1 MRKMKR
7 AAQLAMIA
15 LLLSNA
21 VPAAAQNRDSADQAL
36 TSSRV
41 SSDNNATNPLNQSM
55 NKALNKGF
63 IKGDPDGNLR
73 ATDPITRQELAVV
86 LAQALGLITGKNA
99 SAPFADVNSAS
110 WSAPSIQAVKKAGLL
125 EGDAK
130 GYFHP
135 RAEITGQELI
145 TVLVRA
151 TTYAK
156 QGDQMESLPSEW
168 KGASAWAA
176 PYIQAAEKAGLLS
189 EYQGENKVKQG
200 LVRGEAI
207 GMILSAIF
215 PETRLSVFQSVHGSQ
230 VQINGVVYQTSEQVA
245 GLLNDRN
252 KAVLDQAGIQFKS
265 QDHTITEIKALEIR
279 KGGEAAQ
286 TGKAE
291 FSRNLLLNA
300 GETTLNG
307 DLTIKADFTSI
318 QGLKIKGKLTIAPEM
333 EHDFYAKNIKVE
345 QSISVQ
351 GGDSNTV
358 VFEDSVLNDVNID
371 KRDVHVVL
379 SGSTNAQEISIKS
392 DSAIEIADT
401 AKLPVLNI
409 ADGASKV
416 ELQGTVDKVHLN
428 TSQPLQLNGNVNLQQ
443 LTVEGT
449 GAVHLN
455 VAGTIQQLQVNN
467 AAAQVNVTGNI
478 RVAEVS
484 LAAGVASS
492 AVSGSTGTGTSN
504 AVSPSSGGTSGNG
517 SGSGGSGID
526 TPPVAANR
534 APELLKPFEN
544 RKFTANGQ
552 STTLNL
558 NNYVTDLDG
567 DPITFTVAS
576 SKSSVAKVVLSGS
589 NLEVIP
595 LEHGTA
601 TVTVSSNDGRGKR
614 LRSTFDVNVNAPPLP
629 SPIPDQELVA
639 GAGSTDVDLMVY
651 VMDDEKYESEL
662 LYSVVNGAPEIVGT
676 EIVKSDYAESVLRLT
691 PKKAGEVVLKVKV
704 DDGQIADDGSTGVT
718 EIDMRVVVLPPLNRA
733 PVGEAPAKI
742 DVYLGKDI
750 PVVKLNEKY
759 TDPDGDSLTY
769 TAASSNSD
777 GVTVEENAGELKLTA
792 HQIGTY
798 TISYSVND
806 GRGGITRGTFDINV
820 DPIPN
825 LNPVGQ
831 APGWINVYLGFLPDR
846 IPSVNLNEYYTDP
859 DGDPLTFSASSSDPD
874 GLIVEEISGVLNFTA
889 LKFGEYTIHF
899 LVDDGRGGF
908 ILTEFQISV
917 NPKPNAAPVVTSNLP
932 AQTLFLGK
940 EDAVIDLSPYFNDP
954 DGDVLEFQTPIDFN
968 HFLIAEMSIQEN
980 KLIIHPKQVGQ
991 FQANIQAKDVYGKEA
1006 AASIDVEVLESG
1018 SINSIPDQTVTWPWS
1033 TLDIDLTPYLMN
1045 FDISTLTVD
1054 AASADVNIAAASA
1067 NSAQVSVTP
1076 VTEGRTTVTLTV
1088 YDLAGRKEQT
1098 SFGVTVAGEPASPNM
1113 APEVVSSI
1121 YEQVLTPN
1129 VTNDRMFD
1137 LSQLFSDP
1145 DGDSLQYEISS
1156 TSNEAVNASING
1168 SLLTLKAGTGNAAAP
1183 LTLTAKDGKGGEAEY
1198 SFNVRTASLVN
1209 GGVIQINTKNGV
1221 QDALTYST
1229 SNLFPGQVSFKLYS
1243 GTPDSTFTGPDTINT
1258 TQIPLTASPLLFWI
1272 IGNDGRAVVVQV
1284 NSLPQGSPELFFS
1297 QYMDAGDGR
1306 SVVQMYYTGDGDPSH
1321 KATGYQLDVYQWMT
1335 KTSTMK
1341 VTTKNVLDVVPGMP
1355 YININYIF
1363 YDFFDITSATY
1374 YNDELELYNPNEY
1387 NVVALVLK
1395 KDGRIVDV
1403 LGDPNS
1409 HDQFM
1414 PAGGTFVRKRG
1425 IYTGSQQFSLTGEW
1439 NEYPKGTLQFVSFHT
1454 P

>member
-7 AAQLAMIA
+7 TAQLAMIA
-15 LLLSNA
+15 LLLSNT
-21 VPAAAQNRDSADQAL
+21 VPVAAQSQDSADQKI
-36 TSSRV
+36 TPSSI
-41 SSDNNATNPLNQSM
+41 SSGPNATNQLNDSM
-55 NKALNKGF
+55 NKAVGMGF

-86 LAQALGLITGKNA
+86 LAQALGLTTSKKV
-99 SAPFADVNSAS
+99 SEPFVDVNSAS

-125 EGDAK
+125 QGDAK

-151 TTYAK
+151 TAYAT
-156 QGDQMESLPSEW
+156 QGNQIKSLPSEW

-176 PYIQAAEKAGLLS
+176 PYIQAAEKANLLS

-207 GMILSAIF
+207 GMMLSAIF
-215 PETRLSVFQSVHGSQ
+215 PETRLSVVQSIHGSQ
-230 VQINGVVYQTSEQVA
+230 AQINGVVYQISEQVA
-245 GLLNDRN
+245 GLLNERN

-265 QDHTITEIKALEIR
+265 QDHTITEINALEIR
-279 KGGEAAQ
+279 KGGKSAQ
-286 TGKAE
+286 TGEAE

-300 GETTLNG
+300 EETTLNG
-307 DLTIKADFTSI
+307 DLTIKADFTSV

-358 VFEDSVLNDVNID
+358 VFEDSVLNNVNID
-371 KRDVHVVL
+371 KSDVHVVF
-379 SGSTNAQEISIKS
+379 SGSTNAQEVSIES
-392 DSAIEIADT
+392 DSTLEIANT
-401 AKLPVLNI
+401 AELSLLNI
-409 ADGASKV
+409 VDGASKV
-416 ELQGTVDKVHLN
+416 ELQGTVDKVKLN
-428 TSQPLQLNGNVNLQQ
+428 TSQPLQLKGNVSLQQ
-443 LTVEGT
+443 LTVDGV
-449 GAVHLN
+449 GAVNLN

-467 AAAQVNVTGNI
+467 AAAQVSITGNI
-478 RVAEVS
+478 KVAEVS
-484 LAAGVASS
+484 LAAGVPSS
-492 AVSGSTGTGTSN
+492 AVSGNTGTVTSN
-504 AVSPSSGGTSGNG
+504 ATSSSSGGT
-517 SGSGGSGID
+517 GGSET
-526 TPPVAANR
+526 TPVVANR
-534 APELLKPFEN
+534 SPELLKPFEN

-552 STTLNL
+552 GKTLNL
-558 NNYVTDLDG
+558 NDYVTDPDG
-567 DPITFTVAS
+567 DSITYTVAS

-589 NLEVIP
+589 NLEIIP

-601 TVTVSSNDGRGKR
+601 TITVSSNDGRGKR

-639 GAGSTDVDLMVY
+639 GSDSTDVHLMVY

-662 LYSVVNGAPEIVGT
+662 LYSVLNSALEIVDT
-676 EIVKSDYAESVLRLT
+676 EIVKSEYGQSVLRLT
-691 PKKAGEVVLKVKV
+691 PKKAGEVVLKIKV

-718 EIDMRVVVLPPLNRA
+718 ELDMRVVVLPPLNRA
-733 PVGEAPAKI
+733 PMGEAPSKI
-742 DVYLGKDI
+742 DVYLGDDI
-750 PVVKLNEKY
+750 PVVKLNELY
-759 TDPDGDSLTY
+759 TDPDGDALMYS
-769 TAASSNSD
+769 AASSNSD

-792 HQIGTY
+792 LQLGTY

-806 GRGGITRGTFDINV
+806 GKGGVTSGTFDINV

-831 APGWINVYLGFLPDR
+831 SPSSINVYLGFLPDR
-846 IPSVNLNEYYTDP
+846 IPSVNLNDYYSDP

-874 GLIVEEISGVLNFTA
+874 GLIVEEVSGVLNLTA
-889 LKFGEYTIHF
+889 LKFGEYTIRF
-899 LVDDGRGGF
+899 SVDDGRGGF
-908 ILTEFQISV
+908 VSNAFQIRV
-917 NPKPNAAPVVTSNLP
+917 NPKPNASPVLTSDLS

-940 EDAVIDLSPYFNDP
+940 EDIVIDLSQYFSDP

-968 HFLIAEMSIQEN
+968 NFLIAEMNIQEN
-980 KLIIHPKQVGQ
+980 KLIIHPKRVGQ
-991 FQANIQAKDVYGKEA
+991 FQANIIAKDVYGKEA
-1006 AASIDVEVLESG
+1006 TASIDVEVLESG
-1018 SINSIPDQTVTWPWS
+1018 SIGSIPDQTIMWPWS
-1033 TLDIDLTPYLMN
+1033 TLDIDLTPYLLN

-1054 AASADVNIAAASA
+1054 ASSGDVNIAEVSTAGPK
-1067 NSAQVSVTP
+1067 VSVAP
-1076 VTEGRTTVTLTV
+1076 VAEGQTTVTLSV
-1088 YDLAGRKEQT
+1088 YDQSGRREQV
-1098 SFGVTVAGEPASPNM
+1098 SFGMTIQGEPPGPNIS
-1113 APEVVSSI
+1113 PEVVSSI
-1121 YEQVLTPN
+1121 YEQVLTPT
-1129 VTNDRMFD
+1129 VTNDRTFD

-1145 DGDSLQYEISS
+1145 DGDSLQFAISS
-1156 TSNEAVNASING
+1156 SSSEAVNASING
-1168 SLLTLKAGTGNAAAP
+1168 SLLTLKPGTGNAVAP
-1183 LTLTAKDGKGGEAEY
+1183 ITLTAKDGKGGEAEY

-1209 GGVIQINTKNGV
+1209 AGVMQINTKSGV

-1229 SNLFPGQVSFKLYS
+1229 SNLFPGQTSFKLYS

-1258 TQIPLTASPLLFWI
+1258 TQITLTASPLYFWI

-1306 SVVQMYYTGDGDPSH
+1306 SVVQLYYTGDGNPSH
-1321 KATGYQLDVYQWMT
+1321 KATGYQVDVYQWMK

-1341 VTTKNVLDVVPGMP
+1341 VTTKNVFDVVPGMP
-1355 YININYIF
+1355 FIYINYIF

-1403 LGDPNS
+1403 LGDPSS

-1414 PAGGTFVRKRG
+1414 PAGGTFIRKRG

-1439 NEYPKGTLQFVSFHT
+1439 NEFPKGTLQYVGKHT

>member
-7 AAQLAMIA
+7 TAQLAMIA
-15 LLLSNA
+15 LLLSNT
-21 VPAAAQNRDSADQAL
+21 VPVAAQSRDSAEQ
-36 TSSRV
+36 TITPSSI
-41 SSDNNATNPLNQSM
+41 SSGSNATNQLNDSM
-55 NKALNKGF
+55 NKAVGMGF

-86 LAQALGLITGKNA
+86 LAQALGLTTSKKV
-99 SAPFADVNSAS
+99 SEPFVDVNSAS

-125 EGDAK
+125 QGDTK

-151 TTYAK
+151 TAYAK
-156 QGDQMESLPSEW
+156 QGNQIESLPSEW

-176 PYIQAAEKAGLLS
+176 PYIQAAEKANLLS

-207 GMILSAIF
+207 GMMLSAIF
-215 PETRLSVFQSVHGSQ
+215 PETRLSVVQSIHGSQ
-230 VQINGVVYQTSEQVA
+230 VQINGVVYQISEQVA
-245 GLLNDRN
+245 GLLNERN

-265 QDHTITEIKALEIR
+265 QDHTITEINALEIR
-279 KGGEAAQ
+279 KGGKSAQ
-286 TGKAE
+286 TGEAE

-307 DLTIKADFTSI
+307 DLTIKADFTSV

-358 VFEDSVLNDVNID
+358 VFEDSVLNNVNID
-371 KRDVHVVL
+371 KSDVHVVF
-379 SGSTNAQEISIKS
+379 SGSTNAQEVSIKT
-392 DSAIEIADT
+392 DSALEIANT
-401 AKLPVLNI
+401 AELSLLNI
-409 ADGASKV
+409 VDGASKV
-416 ELQGTVDKVHLN
+416 EMQGTVDTVKLN
-428 TSQPLQLNGNVNLQQ
+428 TSKPLQLNGNVSLPQ
-443 LTVEGT
+443 LTVDGV
-449 GAVHLN
+449 GAVNLN
-455 VAGTIQQLQVNN
+455 VAGTIQRLQVNN
-467 AAAQVNVTGNI
+467 AAAQVNITGNI
-478 RVAEVS
+478 KVAEVS
-484 LAAGVASS
+484 LAAGVLSS
-492 AVSGSTGTGTSN
+492 AVSGNTGTVTSN
-504 AVSPSSGGTSGNG
+504 AASSSSGGTGVSET
-517 SGSGGSGID
+517 
-526 TPPVAANR
+526 TPVVANR
-534 APELLKPFEN
+534 SPELLKPFEN

-552 STTLNL
+552 GKTLNL
-558 NNYVTDLDG
+558 NDYVTDPDG
-567 DPITFTVAS
+567 DSITYTVAS

-589 NLEVIP
+589 NLEIIP

-601 TVTVSSNDGRGKR
+601 TITVSSNDGRGKR

-629 SPIPDQELVA
+629 SPIPDQELIA
-639 GAGSTDVDLMVY
+639 GSGSTDVHLMVY

-662 LYSVVNGAPEIVGT
+662 LYSVLNSAPEIVDT
-676 EIVKSDYAESVLRLT
+676 EIVKSEYGQSVLRLT
-691 PKKAGEVVLKVKV
+691 PKKAGEVVLKIKV

-718 EIDMRVVVLPPLNRA
+718 ELDMRVVVLPPLNRA
-733 PVGEAPAKI
+733 PMGEAPSKI
-742 DVYLGKDI
+742 DVYLGDDI
-750 PVVKLNEKY
+750 PVVKLNELY
-759 TDPDGDSLTY
+759 TDPDGDALTY
-769 TAASSNSD
+769 SAASSNSD
-777 GVTVEENAGELKLTA
+777 GVAVEENAGELKLTA
-792 HQIGTY
+792 LQLGTY

-806 GRGGITRGTFDINV
+806 GKGGLTSGTFDINV

-831 APGWINVYLGFLPDR
+831 SPGWINVYFGFLPDR
-846 IPSVNLNEYYTDP
+846 IPSVNLNDYYSDP

-889 LKFGEYTIHF
+889 LKFGEYTINYS
-899 LVDDGRGGF
+899 VEDGRGGF
-908 ILTEFQISV
+908 VSTGFQISV
-917 NPKPNAAPVVTSNLP
+917 NPKPNASPILTSDLP

-940 EDAVIDLSPYFNDP
+940 EDIVIDLSQYFSDP
-954 DGDVLEFQTPIDFN
+954 DGDALEFQTPIDFN
-968 HFLIAEMSIQEN
+968 NFLIAEMNIQEN
-980 KLIIHPKQVGQ
+980 KLIIHPKQVGK
-991 FQANIQAKDVYGKEA
+991 FQADIIAKDVYGKKA
-1006 AASIDVEVLESG
+1006 TVPIDVEVLESG
-1018 SINSIPDQTVTWPWS
+1018 SIGSIPDQTVTWPW
-1033 TLDIDLTPYLMN
+1033 TTEDIDLTPYLLN

-1054 AASADVNIAAASA
+1054 ASSEDVNIAEVSTTG
-1067 NSAQVSVTP
+1067 SRVSVAP
-1076 VTEGRTTVTLTV
+1076 IAEGHTTVTLTV
-1088 YDLAGRKEQT
+1088 YDQTGRSEQA
-1098 SFGVTVAGEPASPNM
+1098 SFGLTIQGEPAGPNLS
-1113 APEVVSSI
+1113 PEVVSSI

-1129 VTNDRMFD
+1129 VTNDRTFD

-1145 DGDSLQYEISS
+1145 DGDVLQFAISS
-1156 TSNEAVNASING
+1156 ISSEAVNASING
-1168 SLLTLKAGTGNAAAP
+1168 SLLTLKPGTGNAVAP

-1209 GGVIQINTKNGV
+1209 DGVMQINTKSGV

-1229 SNLFPGQVSFKLYS
+1229 SNLFPGQTSFKLYS

-1258 TQIPLTASPLLFWI
+1258 TQITLTASPLYFWI

-1306 SVVQMYYTGDGDPSH
+1306 SVVQLYYTGDGNPSH
-1321 KATGYQLDVYQWMT
+1321 KATGYQVDVYQWMK

-1341 VTTKNVLDVVPGMP
+1341 VTTKNVFDVVPGMP
-1355 YININYIF
+1355 FIYINYIF

-1403 LGDPNS
+1403 LGDPSS

-1414 PAGGTFVRKRG
+1414 PAGGTFIRKRG

-1439 NEYPKGTLQFVSFHT
+1439 NEFPKGTLQYVGKHT

>member
-7 AAQLAMIA
+7 TAQLAMIA
-15 LLLSNA
+15 LLLSNT
-21 VPAAAQNRDSADQAL
+21 VPVAAQSRDSADQTIT
-36 TSSRV
+36 TSSI
-41 SSDNNATNPLNQSM
+41 SSGFNATNQLNDSM
-55 NKALNKGF
+55 NKAVGMGF

-86 LAQALGLITGKNA
+86 LAQALGLTTSKKV
-99 SAPFADVNSAS
+99 SEPFADVNSTS

-125 EGDAK
+125 QGDAK

-151 TTYAK
+151 TAYTT
-156 QGDQMESLPSEW
+156 QGNQIESLPLEW

-176 PYIQAAEKAGLLS
+176 PYIQAAEKANLLS

-207 GMILSAIF
+207 GMMLSAIF
-215 PETRLSVFQSVHGSQ
+215 PETRLSVVQSIHGSQ
-230 VQINGVVYQTSEQVA
+230 VQINGVVYQISEQVA
-245 GLLNDRN
+245 GLLNERN

-265 QDHTITEIKALEIR
+265 QDNTITEINALEIR
-279 KGGEAAQ
+279 KGGKSAQ
-286 TGKAE
+286 TGEAE

-307 DLTIKADFTSI
+307 DLTIKADFTSV

-358 VFEDSVLNDVNID
+358 VFEDSVLNNVNID
-371 KRDVHVVL
+371 KSDVHVVL
-379 SGSTNAQEISIKS
+379 SGSTNAQEVSIES
-392 DSAIEIADT
+392 DSTLEIANT
-401 AKLPVLNI
+401 AELSLLNI
-409 ADGASKV
+409 VDGASKV
-416 ELQGTVDKVHLN
+416 ELQGTVDTIKLN
-428 TSQPLQLNGNVNLQQ
+428 TSQPLQLNGNVSLPQ
-443 LTVEGT
+443 LTVDGV
-449 GAVHLN
+449 GAVNLN

-467 AAAQVNVTGNI
+467 AAAQVNITGNI
-478 RVAEVS
+478 KVADVS
-484 LAAGVASS
+484 LAAGVPSS
-492 AVSGSTGTGTSN
+492 AVSGNTGTVTSN
-504 AVSPSSGGTSGNG
+504 AASSSSGGT
-517 SGSGGSGID
+517 GGSET
-526 TPPVAANR
+526 TPVVANR
-534 APELLKPFEN
+534 SPELLKPFEN

-552 STTLNL
+552 GKTLNL
-558 NNYVTDLDG
+558 NDYVTDPDG
-567 DPITFTVAS
+567 DSITYTVAS

-589 NLEVIP
+589 NLEIIP

-601 TVTVSSNDGRGKR
+601 TITVSSNDGRGKR

-629 SPIPDQELVA
+629 SPIPDQKLVA
-639 GAGSTDVDLMVY
+639 GSGSTDVHLMVY

-662 LYSVVNGAPEIVGT
+662 LYSVLNSAPEIVDM
-676 EIVKSDYAESVLRLT
+676 EIVKSEYGQSVLRLT
-691 PKKAGEVVLKVKV
+691 PKKAGEVVLKIKV

-718 EIDMRVVVLPPLNRA
+718 ELDMRVVVLPPLNRA
-733 PVGEAPAKI
+733 PMGEAPSKI
-742 DVYLGKDI
+742 DVYLGDDI
-750 PVVKLNEKY
+750 PVVKLNELY
-759 TDPDGDSLTY
+759 TDPDGDALTY
-769 TAASSNSD
+769 SAASSNSD

-792 HQIGTY
+792 LQLGTY

-806 GRGGITRGTFDINV
+806 GKGGVTSGTFDINV

-831 APGWINVYLGFLPDR
+831 SPSSINVYLGFLPDR
-846 IPSVNLNEYYTDP
+846 IPSVNLNDYYSDP

-874 GLIVEEISGVLNFTA
+874 GLIVEEVSGVLNLTA
-889 LKFGEYTIHF
+889 LKFGEYTLHF

-908 ILTEFQISV
+908 ILTAFQISV
-917 NPKPNAAPVVTSNLP
+917 NPKPNASPVLTSNLP
-932 AQTLFLGK
+932 AQTLFLGR
-940 EDAVIDLSPYFNDP
+940 EDIVIDLSQYFSDP

-968 HFLIAEMSIQEN
+968 NFLIAEMNILEN
-980 KLIIHPKQVGQ
+980 KLIIHPKRVGQ
-991 FQANIQAKDVYGKEA
+991 FQANIIAKDVYGKDA
-1006 AASIDVEVLESG
+1006 TASIDVEVLESG
-1018 SINSIPDQTVTWPWS
+1018 SIGSIPDQIITWPWS
-1033 TLDIDLTPYLMN
+1033 TLDIDLTPYLLN

-1054 AASADVNIAAASA
+1054 ASSGDVNIAEVSTAGPK
-1067 NSAQVSVTP
+1067 VSVAP
-1076 VTEGRTTVTLTV
+1076 VAEGQTTVTLSV
-1088 YDLAGRKEQT
+1088 YDQSGRREQV
-1098 SFGVTVAGEPASPNM
+1098 SFGMTIQGEPAGPNIS
-1113 APEVVSSI
+1113 PEVVSSI
-1121 YEQVLTPN
+1121 YEQVLTPT
-1129 VTNDRMFD
+1129 VTNDRTFD

-1145 DGDSLQYEISS
+1145 DGDSLQFAISS
-1156 TSNEAVNASING
+1156 SSSEAVNASING
-1168 SLLTLKAGTGNAAAP
+1168 SLLTLKPGTGNAVAP

-1209 GGVIQINTKNGV
+1209 AGVMQINTKSGV

-1229 SNLFPGQVSFKLYS
+1229 SNLFPGQTSFKLYS
-1243 GTPDSTFTGPDTINT
+1243 GTPDSTFTGPDTMNT
-1258 TQIPLTASPLLFWI
+1258 TQIPLTASPLYFWI
-1272 IGNDGRAVVVQV
+1272 IGNDGRAVVVKV

-1306 SVVQMYYTGDGDPSH
+1306 SVVQLYYTGDGNPSH
-1321 KATGYQLDVYQWMT
+1321 KATGYQVDVYQWMK

-1341 VTTKNVLDVVPGMP
+1341 VTTKNVFDVIPGMP

-1403 LGDPNS
+1403 LGDPSS

-1414 PAGGTFVRKRG
+1414 PAGGTFIRKRG

-1439 NEYPKGTLQFVSFHT
+1439 NELPKGTLQYVGKHT